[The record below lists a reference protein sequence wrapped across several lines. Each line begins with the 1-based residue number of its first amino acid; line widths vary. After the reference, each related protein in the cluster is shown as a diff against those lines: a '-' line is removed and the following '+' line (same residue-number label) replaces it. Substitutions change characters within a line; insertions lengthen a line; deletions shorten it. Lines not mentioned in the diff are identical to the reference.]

1 MEIFLV
7 FEFGGLTQSCRLF
20 LLSSKGILI
29 NTYQLLSLLPD
40 KSLAHL
46 HTATLSIPIPF
57 QEVRGDHTWS
67 WPTVPLTS
75 THPAPHQHLCDTP
88 RQNPGL
94 RKSPSPPFPN
104 FTISISENPFTEHK
118 LLPSPAKPTLYLP
131 SDWHLTATICTSYNN
146 QDLQSVSP
154 YTLSL
159 LNFFLIKDIVE
170 TFKEGYLWGVE
181 LGGWRARGVLFTP
194 SVWILGKCVFF

>member
-1 MEIFLV
+1 MQSKAAQPETKPEPNLTLTAPVQFCSVALILSIYRFVKIFLV

-20 LLSSKGILI
+20 LLSSKGIFI

-46 HTATLSIPIPF
+46 HTATLSIPVPF
-57 QEVRGDHTWS
+57 QEVRVDHTWS
-67 WPTVPLTS
+67 WPTVSLTS
-75 THPAPHQHLCDTP
+75 THPAPHQHLYDTS

-131 SDWHLTATICTSYNN
+131 SD
-146 QDLQSVSP
+146 
-154 YTLSL
+154 
-159 LNFFLIKDIVE
+159 
-170 TFKEGYLWGVE
+170 
-181 LGGWRARGVLFTP
+181 
-194 SVWILGKCVFF
+194 

>member
-1 MEIFLV
+1 MQSKAAQPETKPEPNLTLTAPVQFCSVALILSIYRFVKIFLV

-20 LLSSKGILI
+20 LLSSKGIFI

-46 HTATLSIPIPF
+46 HTATLSIPVPF
-57 QEVRGDHTWS
+57 QEVRVDHTWS
-67 WPTVPLTS
+67 WPTVSLTS
-75 THPAPHQHLCDTP
+75 THPAPHQHLYATS

-94 RKSPSPPFPN
+94 RKSPSPPFPK

-131 SDWHLTATICTSYNN
+131 FD
-146 QDLQSVSP
+146 
-154 YTLSL
+154 
-159 LNFFLIKDIVE
+159 
-170 TFKEGYLWGVE
+170 
-181 LGGWRARGVLFTP
+181 
-194 SVWILGKCVFF
+194 